1 MNKTQ
6 KHARFRGLLIASLVL
21 TVYSCNFAQSVE
33 KDLETGLTSRGKG
46 LSCDQVYLS
55 DGEEIIKR
63 STFSYGETYYVN
75 FDGLEG
81 FIKEE
86 AHAFPNMQL
95 LVIGENG
102 DTALFSE
109 DLYADYKEGIDF
121 DPLKLYAEVT
131 VADPMH
137 SEANYTLYVDISDKK
152 GDGTFRSS
160 LEFIVVRDDKIKV
173 DGEQLTF
180 EEIYLFSQ
188 QSGHT
193 ITDGRAGFN
202 ETIYLL
208 FEGLEGFYVA
218 DGQVQIGLSMLI
230 KDAEGNLILEE
241 SDLFGDGALNYNDVH
256 AQVAPNLILSGTQI
270 ANPVHCEI
278 RIWDKQSTAW
288 IQAST
293 ELVIE

>member
-1 MNKTQ
+1 MNFTQ

-63 STFSYGETYYVN
+63 STFVYGETYYVN
-75 FDGLEG
+75 FDGMDG
-81 FIKEE
+81 FIKEG
-86 AHAFPNMQL
+86 ARAFPNLQL

-102 DTALFSE
+102 DTTLFSE

-160 LEFIVVRDDKIKV
+160 LEFNVVRDDKIMV

-208 FEGLEGFYVA
+208 FEGLEGFSVM
-218 DGQVQIGLSMLI
+218 DGRVQIGLSMVI
-230 KDAEGNLILEE
+230 KD
-241 SDLFGDGALNYNDVH
+241 
-256 AQVAPNLILSGTQI
+256 
-270 ANPVHCEI
+270 EI
-278 RIWDKQSTAW
+278 GRAH
-288 IQAST
+288 
-293 ELVIE
+293 V